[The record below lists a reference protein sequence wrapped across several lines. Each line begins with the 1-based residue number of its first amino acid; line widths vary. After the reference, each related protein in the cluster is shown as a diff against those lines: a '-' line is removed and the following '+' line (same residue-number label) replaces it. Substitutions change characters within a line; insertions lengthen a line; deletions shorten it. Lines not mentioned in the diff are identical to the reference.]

1 MPIGTDLA
9 RRLRRLGLAVGAL
22 VAAACTEDLGSGATC
37 GTLCP
42 DESLATRDTVL
53 NLVVL
58 DTSMAGYPGLGR
70 EGVLP
75 LIQRGDTADT
85 RAVMRFDSLPRTF
98 TPVGAVAG
106 TPYTDLTSAT
116 LTVAVDS
123 AGTSVPGAIAV
134 EAYDVGAA
142 GADTDPAALAAL
154 FRADRLLG
162 RLAVGSRGEL
172 GDTLRLPLDPRT
184 VLARIQ
190 SGERLRVGLVVRS
203 TGSAQVN
210 LASFDGSAGVGA
222 RIRLR
227 TSADT
232 AAQSAALISRPAAGE
247 RSDVDL
253 RDFVSVVRGPG
264 QPPPATL
271 AVGGVRGRRALL
283 QFAVPPSILD
293 SATVVRA
300 TLELTQAPNRATAER
315 ARPFATYV
323 QPGTATTALADT
335 LANGA
340 LRDPGRVASFVCVP
354 PENSNFCPTLA
365 TVALTSQFR
374 LDSIRR
380 APIDSGAVR
389 LEVASL
395 IRLWQLPNTSAA
407 ARVIVL
413 RAPLTTGGVFE
424 SQQAGELLLYSTEAP
439 VAVRPRLRLTYVTR
453 SSYSLP

>member
-1 MPIGTDLA
+1 MRTPSDLG
-9 RRLRRLGLAVGAL
+9 RRLRFASALAGAL

-42 DESLATRDTVL
+42 DESLATRDTIL

-58 DTSMAGYPGLGR
+58 DTSLAGYPGVGR

-85 RAVMRFDSLPRTF
+85 RAVVRFDSLPRTF
-98 TPVGAVAG
+98 TPTGGAA
-106 TPYTDLTSAT
+106 TPYGDLASAI

-123 AGTSVPGAIAV
+123 AGTSVGGSAAV
-134 EAYDVGAA
+134 EAYDVGAV
-142 GADTDPAALAAL
+142 GVDTDPAALAAL
-154 FRADRLLG
+154 VQPARLLG
-162 RLAVGSRGEL
+162 RASFASRAEL
-172 GDTLRLPLDPRT
+172 GDTLRLALDPAA
-184 VLARIQ
+184 VLARVQ
-190 SGERLRVGLVVRS
+190 SGERLRVGLVLRS
-203 TGSAQVN
+203 AGSAQVN
-210 LASFDGSAGVGA
+210 LSSFDGSAGGGA
-222 RIRLR
+222 RLRLR

-232 AAQSAALISRPAAGE
+232 AAQSVVPISRARAGE
-247 RSDVDL
+247 RVDVDL
-253 RDFVSVVRGPG
+253 RDFIAVVRGPG
-264 QPPPATL
+264 QPAATTL
-271 AVGGVRGRRALL
+271 AIGGVRGRRALL

-300 TLELTQAPNRATAER
+300 TLELTQAPNRATADR
-315 ARPFATYV
+315 ARSFATYV

-335 LANGA
+335 LPNGA
-340 LRDPGRVASFVCVP
+340 LRDPGRVAAFVCVP
-354 PENSNFCPTLA
+354 PENSGFCPTLG

-380 APIDSGAVR
+380 APVDSGPVR
-389 LEVASL
+389 LEIATL

-407 ARVIVL
+407 SRVVVL

-424 SQQAGELLLYSTEAP
+424 SQQGGELLVYSTEAP
-439 VAVRPRLRLTYVTR
+439 AAVRPRIRLTYVTR